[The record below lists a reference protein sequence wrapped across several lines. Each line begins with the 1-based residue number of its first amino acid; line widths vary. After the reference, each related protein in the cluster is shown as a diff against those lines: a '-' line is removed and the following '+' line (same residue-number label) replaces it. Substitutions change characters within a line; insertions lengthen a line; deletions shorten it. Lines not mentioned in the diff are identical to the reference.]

1 MAIIRRTGLFLLINF
16 LVITMLSI
24 ILGPLGL
31 KMDDVSFI
39 VGFCALI
46 GFGGS
51 FFSLWIS
58 KAIAKSR
65 YKVKLIDP
73 NTASP
78 RELFIYNVVHRMA
91 EENGIRMPEVGVF
104 KAPSPNAFATGPTKN
119 KALIAFSNS
128 ILSSLSEDELAAVA
142 GHEMSH
148 ILQGDMVTMSLIMGV
163 VNTFVLAL
171 ARILA
176 MVLDSAL
183 RDNKGRG
190 GLGYFGYR
198 AVVYLLQN
206 VLFLLANIPIAA
218 YSRFREYRADA
229 GAAKMVSPQAM
240 IAALR
245 AIDVSAPA
253 ATQRVAEADMA
264 MIHNKRKVS
273 IYSTHPSIEDRV
285 RALERMLIR

>member
-1 MAIIRRTGLFLLINF
+1 MAFLRRTALFLIINF
-16 LVITMLSI
+16 LVVTVLSV
-24 ILGPLGL
+24 ILGLLGIS
-31 KMDDVSFI
+31 MDEVSLILWFSVI
-39 VGFCALI
+39 I

-51 FFSLWIS
+51 FLSLWMS
-58 KAIAKSR
+58 KTIAKSR
-65 YKVKLIDP
+65 YKVKLINP
-73 NTASP
+73 TTASP

-91 EENGIRMPEVGVF
+91 EDNKIEMPEVGVF
-104 KAPSPNAFATGPTKN
+104 NAPSPNAFATGPTRN

-128 ILSSLSEDELAAVA
+128 ILSSLSDDELAAVA

-148 ILQGDMVTMSLIMGV
+148 ILQGDMVTMSLIMGI

-176 MVLDSAL
+176 LVLDSAL

-190 GLGYFGYR
+190 GLGIFGYR

-229 GAAKMVSPQAM
+229 GAAKMVNPQAM

-245 AIDVSAPA
+245 AIDVKAQP
-253 ATQRVAEADMA
+253 ATQQVAAADMA
-264 MIHNKRKVS
+264 MIHNKRKIS
-273 IYSTHPSIEDRV
+273 IYATHPSIEDRIK
-285 RALERMLIR
+285 ALEKM